1 MSLPLKETYLKY
13 KVCVICNVPQSQAP
27 GVLYA
32 KFPQNVNRCRRWIR
46 VIGDVNLLQ
55 LSLKRLQYRFV
66 CGNHF
71 LPHYFTKSGKHLTKD
86 AVPTVFPHT
95 IKPLK
100 RDVVKLFPMLMN
112 RTKDKILLKC
122 TQRIVPIID
131 PALQSPDS
139 PTYEYLDEFREHMD
153 PDAPEVSEPLI
164 TIKQESLD
172 PTLQECLPKI
182 IPILHH
188 NLAPNSYTTEVY
200 TINKDREVIPITT
213 KVLNDGKECI
223 IELSRKKIPVVP
235 KEPKVIPVSDKVLS
249 RILKKDY
256 VDVEIEPIYY
266 NSRKKSKTKLQREE
280 KLQHQIVKL
289 QRRNKQLKRILKNI
303 CLVDEIVS
311 PNIKRVIEKAIY
323 NKQLKEGINEFTH
336 EKKMAAAILKRALS
350 AYHYL
355 SCLMPLPSVCAL
367 EKIAKGIPSRSK
379 TTKCR
384 HLL

>member
-32 KFPQNVNRCRRWIR
+32 KFPQDVHRCRKWIR
-46 VIGDVNLLQ
+46 VIGAVELLQ
-55 LSLKRLQYRFV
+55 LSLKKLQYRFV

-71 LPHYFTKSGKHLTKD
+71 LPQYFTKSGKHLTKD

-122 TQRIVPIID
+122 TQRIVPIKNPD
-131 PALQSPDS
+131 LQSPDS
-139 PTYEYLDEFREHMD
+139 TTYEYLDEFQEHMD
-153 PDAPEVSEPLI
+153 PDGPEISGPLI
-164 TIKQESLD
+164 TIKQESQD

-188 NLAPNSYTTEVY
+188 NLPPNSQTAEIY
-200 TINKDREVIPITT
+200 TINKDRQVIPITT
-213 KVLNDGKECI
+213 KVLSDGKECI
-223 IELSRKKIPVVP
+223 IELSQKKMPAP
-235 KEPKVIPVSDKVLS
+235 KQPKVIPVSNKVLS
-249 RILKKDY
+249 TILKKDY
-256 VDVEIEPIYY
+256 VDVEIEPIDY
-266 NSRKKSKTKLQREE
+266 KSKRKLQREE
-280 KLQHQIVKL
+280 ELQNQIVKL

-303 CLVDEIVS
+303 CLVDEIES
-311 PNIKRVIEKAIY
+311 PNIKRVIEKAMY
-323 NKQLKEGINEFTH
+323 NKRLKEGINEFTH
-336 EKKMAAAILKRALS
+336 EKQMAAAILKRALS

-367 EKIAKGIPSRSK
+367 EKIAKGVPSRSK

>member
-1 MSLPLKETYLKY
+1 MSLPLRETYLKY

-27 GVLYA
+27 RVLYA
-32 KFPQNVNRCRRWIR
+32 KFPQSVNRCRKWIR
-46 VIGDVNLLQ
+46 MIGDVKLLQ
-55 LSLKRLQYRFV
+55 LSLKKLQYRFV

-71 LPHYFTKSGKHLTKD
+71 MPHYFTKSGKHLTKD

-100 RDVVKLFPMLMN
+100 RDVVNLFPMLMN
-112 RTKDKILLKC
+112 RTNNKVLLKC
-122 TQRIVPIID
+122 TQRIVPIKN
-131 PALQSPDS
+131 PALETPDS
-139 PTYEYLDEFREHMD
+139 TRYEYLDDEFQEHMD

-164 TIKQESLD
+164 TIKQEALD
-172 PTLQECLPKI
+172 PDLQECLPKI

-188 NLAPNSYTTEVY
+188 SLPPNSQTTEIY
-200 TINKDREVIPITT
+200 TINKDRQVIPITT

-223 IELSRKKIPVVP
+223 IELSQKKIPVVP
-235 KEPKVIPVSDKVLS
+235 KEPKVIPVSNKVLS
-249 RILKKDY
+249 NILKKD
-256 VDVEIEPIYY
+256 VFVKIEPIDC
-266 NSRKKSKTKLQREE
+266 NSRTKSKRKLQREE
-280 KLQHQIVKL
+280 ELERKILKL

-303 CLVDEIVS
+303 CLVDEIES
-311 PNIKRVIEKAIY
+311 PNIKKVIEKAIH

-336 EKKMAAAILKRALS
+336 EKQMAAAILKRALS

-367 EKIAKGIPSRSK
+367 EKIAKGVPSTSK

>member
-249 RILKKDY
+249 RILKK
-256 VDVEIEPIYY
+256 E
-266 NSRKKSKTKLQREE
+266 KSKTKLQREE

>member
-13 KVCVICNVPQSQAP
+13 KVCVICHVPQSQAP

-32 KFPQNVNRCRRWIR
+32 KFPQNINRCRKWIR
-46 VIGDVNLLQ
+46 VIGNVKLLQ
-55 LSLKRLQYRFV
+55 LSLKKLQYRFV

-86 AVPTVFPHT
+86 AIPTVFPHI

-112 RTKDKILLKC
+112 RTNDKILLKC
-122 TQRIVPIID
+122 TQRIVPIKN
-131 PALQSPDS
+131 PALESPDS
-139 PTYEYLDEFREHMD
+139 TPYEYLEDEFQEHMD
-153 PDAPEVSEPLI
+153 P
-164 TIKQESLD
+164 
-172 PTLQECLPKI
+172 ECLPKR

-188 NLAPNSYTTEVY
+188 SLPPNSHTTEIY
-200 TINKDREVIPITT
+200 TINKDRQVIPITT

-223 IELSRKKIPVVP
+223 IEFSQKKIPAP
-235 KEPKVIPVSDKVLS
+235 QEPKVIPVSDKVLS
-249 RILKKDY
+249 TILKKEY
-256 VDVEIEPIYY
+256 VDVEIEPIDY
-266 NSRKKSKTKLQREE
+266 NFISKPKIKVEREE
-280 KLQHQIVKL
+280 ELQHQIVKL

-303 CLVDEIVS
+303 SLVDEIES

-336 EKKMAAAILKRALS
+336 EKQMAAAILKRALS

-367 EKIAKGIPSRSK
+367 EKIAKGVPSISK
-379 TTKCR
+379 TTKCK
-384 HLL
+384 HVL